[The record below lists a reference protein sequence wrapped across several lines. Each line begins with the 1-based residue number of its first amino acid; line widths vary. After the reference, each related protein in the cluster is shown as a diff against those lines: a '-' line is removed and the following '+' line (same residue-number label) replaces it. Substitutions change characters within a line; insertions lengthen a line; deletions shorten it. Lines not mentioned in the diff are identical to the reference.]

1 MKKTTNYFLLF
12 FTVLIISS
20 CASTNSGTFASSAT
34 LNAAN
39 FKYVKLIKGTSETTK
54 FLGMGGEVKD
64 ALLAD
69 AKANMY
75 ENYPLKDNQAYA
87 NICVDYKYSSYL
99 VIIKTVK
106 VTITADIVEFNK

>member
-1 MKKTTNYFLLF
+1 MG
-12 FTVLIISS
+12 S
-20 CASTNSGTFASSAT
+20 CASSNSGTFASSAS

-87 NICVDYKYSSYL
+87 NICVDYKYSSFL
-99 VIIKTVK
+99 VVIKTVK